1 MFFVF
6 LIYNCYCSILFLKIE
21 TKPWAEKLE
30 TKQVKKRDN
39 PKKESKKSGT
49 GGKKQETEV
58 KARKLR
64 LLCIHGYRQSAK
76 TSREKLGSFR
86 SLKLLGRQT

>member
-1 MFFVF
+1 M
-6 LIYNCYCSILFLKIE
+6 ILFLKIE

-30 TKQVKKRDN
+30 TKQVKKREN

-76 TSREKLGSFR
+76 TFREKLGSFR
-86 SLKLLGRQT
+86 FLRW

>member
-1 MFFVF
+1 MIYF
-6 LIYNCYCSILFLKIE
+6 LLKIE

-30 TKQVKKRDN
+30 ATQVKKKIDN
-39 PKKESKKSGT
+39 PKKESKKKGT
-49 GGKKQETEV
+49 GGKLQETEV

-86 SLKLLGRQT
+86 SLTDDEAKDY

>member
-1 MFFVF
+1 M
-6 LIYNCYCSILFLKIE
+6 K
-21 TKPWAEKLE
+21 
-30 TKQVKKRDN
+30 
-39 PKKESKKSGT
+39 KKETAKKKKEGP
-49 GGKKQETEV
+49 GGKEQGTEV

-86 SLKLLGRQT
+86 SLES

>member
-1 MFFVF
+1 MV
-6 LIYNCYCSILFLKIE
+6 
-21 TKPWAEKLE
+21 
-30 TKQVKKRDN
+30 
-39 PKKESKKSGT
+39 
-49 GGKKQETEV
+49 ETEV

-86 SLKLLGRQT
+86 SLVSGCDAKVD